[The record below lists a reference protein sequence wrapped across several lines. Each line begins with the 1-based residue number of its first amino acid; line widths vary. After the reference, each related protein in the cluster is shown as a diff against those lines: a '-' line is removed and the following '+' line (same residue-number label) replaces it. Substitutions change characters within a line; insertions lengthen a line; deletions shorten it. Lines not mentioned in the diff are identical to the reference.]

1 MPSESNPDAQQE
13 VFTAKSFRVYTAPN
27 DTKSGAKIVKGR
39 YFGMENTRESSTS
52 FVIVVLAFQ
61 TCCNSLILEFYLNKI
76 F

>member
-1 MPSESNPDAQQE
+1 MHNRKFSLPNLSE
-13 VFTAKSFRVYTAPN
+13 FYTAPN

-39 YFGMENTRESSTS
+39 YFEMENTRESSTS